1 LSLLAG
7 LFEYREVVLLGFEPA
22 RLMLG
27 VLLELRNRLRAIE
40 REQNH
45 LSIVA

>member
-1 LSLLAG
+1 VSLLAE
-7 LFEYREVVLLGFEPA
+7 LFEYREMVLLGFEPV
-22 RLMLG
+22 RLMLV

-45 LSIVA
+45 LSKLA